1 MQAAAQ
7 TPPTTRDDPPS
18 PPPMSGAGFGRRR
31 STAVGRSLK
40 SCCRLLAALLLSA
53 ATLAAAGEFGLEL
66 RDTGD
71 ASGAEVATVAPDSS
85 AAAAGIQPGDIVRR
99 LQQTPI
105 GGAAQFSLRARS
117 VPAGEPVTL
126 RVSRQGWER
135 DIVLPPQA
143 ARPAPARRF
152 GLRLAEPAAGTQPAG
167 SVAIAA
173 VLANTAAA
181 EAGLQPGD
189 LVTRVDGHPPGGA
202 SGLVRLLQEAAAA
215 SRPLRLVVRR
225 DGWEKEA
232 LLSAA
237 APAAAMT
244 TAEWDAADRLA
255 AAAVPAPAAANRS
268 AADRAAGAPAADTAA
283 AAQVRAELLALD
295 EASYRAY
302 KSDLEL
308 ADAAYESGRWQDAE
322 RHYRQATARV
332 PSEAQSWARLCH
344 GLLMQQ
350 RHADAVRACRK
361 ALDLA
366 GPRAET
372 LNNLALAYAGLGA
385 LAQARDAYLKAIETA
400 PEWPLP
406 YAGLALVHYTRQDW
420 PAAEKYYR
428 LALERDPGNAGHRQM
443 LEVLRQ
449 RRGEL
454 TTATAVT
461 AAPVAAT
468 TDAATLQPTAP
479 PMATGAGAEPAARTA
494 ARSTG
499 AVPAEA
505 VPLGRKAMIAIG
517 EFMVKAAGAG
527 QFVGDGLR
535 EMMMTTMHENGR
547 FIVVERLDLQGLAAE
562 QALSRSPLARPDAII
577 AERQMD
583 VAEIMVSAAVTEFEL
598 EASGGGLELGVP
610 KIPLTFGHQSRNAH
624 LAIDVRVIDI
634 ATGRV
639 LGAKRIEGKASAS
652 QTSIGATLSR
662 RGTAIPVSLGGFRN
676 TPMEA
681 AIRDCVQQ
689 ASEYIIS
696 STPKKYFRHD

>member
-1 MQAAAQ
+1 MQAVAQ
-7 TPPTTRDDPPS
+7 TPPRSRGGPPA
-18 PPPMSGAGFGRRR
+18 MTGAGSGRPG
-31 STAVGRSLK
+31 STAACRCLRN
-40 SCCRLLAALLLSA
+40 CFRLLAGLLLSA
-53 ATLAAAGEFGLEL
+53 ATLAAAAEFGLQL
-66 RDTGD
+66 RDTSD
-71 ASGAEVATVAPDSS
+71 ASGAEVAAVTAGSS
-85 AAAAGIQPGDIVRR
+85 AATAGIQPGDIVRR
-99 LQQTPI
+99 LEQTPI
-105 GGAAQFSLRARS
+105 GGAAQFSRRARS

-126 RVSRQGWER
+126 RISRQGWER
-135 DIVLPPQA
+135 DIVLPPEA

-152 GLRLAEPAAGTQPAG
+152 GLRLAEPPAGTQPTG

-189 LVTRVDGHPPGGA
+189 IVTQVDGHHPGGA
-202 SGLVRLLQEAAAA
+202 SGLVHLLQEAAAA
-215 SRPLRLVVRR
+215 NRPLRLVVRR

-237 APAAAMT
+237 APASALT
-244 TAEWDAADRLA
+244 TAEWNAADQLVATA
-255 AAAVPAPAAANRS
+255 AAAPAATSRS

-283 AAQVRAELLALD
+283 AAQARAELLAMD
-295 EASYRAY
+295 EAGSRAY
-302 KSDLEL
+302 RTDLEMG
-308 ADAAYESGRWQDAE
+308 DAAYEGGRWQDAA

-332 PSEAQSWARLCH
+332 PSEVQSWARLGH
-344 GLLMQQ
+344 TLLMQQ
-350 RHADAVRACRK
+350 RHADAVRACRR
-361 ALDLA
+361 ALDLG

-385 LAQARDAYLKAIETA
+385 LAQARDAYLRAIETA

-428 LALERDPGNAGHRQM
+428 LALERDPGNADHHQM
-443 LEVLRQ
+443 LQVLRQ
-449 RRGEL
+449 RQGEA
-454 TTATAVT
+454 TTASPAT
-461 AAPVAAT
+461 AAPVAARPG
-468 TDAATLQPTAP
+468 AAPIQPTVPPAP
-479 PMATGAGAEPAARTA
+479 TAAGAEPAARPPVP
-494 ARSTG
+494 SSG
-499 AVPAEA
+499 APPAEA
-505 VPLGRKAMIAIG
+505 MPMGRKTTLAIG

-527 QFVGDGLR
+527 QFIGDGLR

-610 KIPLTFGHQSRNAH
+610 RIPLTFGHQSRNAH
-624 LAIDVRVIDI
+624 VAIDVRVIDI

-639 LGAKRIEGKASAS
+639 LASKRIEGRASAS

-662 RGTAIPVSLGGFRN
+662 RGTAIPVSLGAFRN

-689 ASEYIIS
+689 ASEYITS